1 MTHRTKPSLSFSKK
15 LLHKENRSFFIFV
28 TLAAIWIAFSTFFFQ
43 VFLQQTIGKP
53 SNVILIIGGSSLL
66 FLILLWVL
74 FEAWVIKVGQERAF
88 RRIFLLGFLITGIFC
103 ILIFVPG
110 SGPDERSHYNAAYAY
125 SDILLGQPIENNEM
139 KIRLTDYE
147 LLQSFSF
154 DLNTTSYEM
163 TKAQFHPF
171 NEYAASDDTTVPF
184 SANPYSLAYYP
195 QLRIFATLGFIVG
208 KLLNLSGLFTFY
220 LARLFNLVFFLA
232 LAYIAIRISSVAK
245 SLFYALSL
253 LPMTVFICSTLSYD
267 AGIIGMSFVFIAIC
281 LELRYS
287 KTPLTTRHIVGLVV
301 LSTLLAPCKLVYFFL
316 IFLVCIIPNQKFSSL
331 RRAIIFKTALVAL
344 SALSIC
350 IFSLSSLLDVI
361 FGDNSGIPHRGTELH
376 RFHSSSEFLSNPLKI
391 AFIYANTV
399 FQMTDFYL
407 QSFLGG
413 ALGTLQNELK
423 APWSFMLIYLFAIL
437 CAAQRNPDDQAII
450 SSKMKF
456 GFAGIFFCCLVFIF
470 ASMFLAFTLADEM
483 VIMGVQGKYFLPLSP
498 LLLLIFRLNGYE
510 LSIDPTRYLIF
521 GMFTLNQTY
530 MIYIFQ
536 AMLRTTG

>member
-1 MTHRTKPSLSFSKK
+1 
-15 LLHKENRSFFIFV
+15 
-28 TLAAIWIAFSTFFFQ
+28 
-43 VFLQQTIGKP
+43 
-53 SNVILIIGGSSLL
+53 
-66 FLILLWVL
+66 
-74 FEAWVIKVGQERAF
+74 
-88 RRIFLLGFLITGIFC
+88 
-103 ILIFVPG
+103 
-110 SGPDERSHYNAAYAY
+110 
-125 SDILLGQPIENNEM
+125 
-139 KIRLTDYE
+139 
-147 LLQSFSF
+147 
-154 DLNTTSYEM
+154 M

-376 RFHSSSEFLSNPLKI
+376 RFHSSSEFLSNPL
-391 AFIYANTV
+391 NW
-399 FQMTDFYL
+399 
-407 QSFLGG
+407 GWRRG
-413 ALGTLQNELK
+413 C
-423 APWSFMLIYLFAIL
+423 P
-437 CAAQRNPDDQAII
+437 
-450 SSKMKF
+450 
-456 GFAGIFFCCLVFIF
+456 
-470 ASMFLAFTLADEM
+470 
-483 VIMGVQGKYFLPLSP
+483 SP
-498 LLLLIFRLNGYE
+498 
-510 LSIDPTRYLIF
+510 
-521 GMFTLNQTY
+521 
-530 MIYIFQ
+530 
-536 AMLRTTG
+536 A